1 MNITKML
8 APVIY
13 SGARSGIKRTKNC
26 GVTIHN
32 TDNFKA
38 GAGAKNHGTYLQN
51 SGSTVQASWHY
62 AVDDKIITQSIPD
75 NEVAWHAG
83 DGYGNGNMTT
93 IAIEICVNPDS
104 NLEQATDNAA
114 WLAAKLLKA
123 QGLDHQNLY
132 QHHDWSGKNCPSQI
146 RANKPYSWAKFVSK
160 VKGYLNQN
168 DATSKPKPDQI
179 LNKGDKFI
187 FPDIYQVSKVSA
199 SRDAVICYAL
209 TGTPVA
215 EYHWLDAAVCDEVTK
230 GGKKSGDQVLQ
241 PGEYVKIKGTFTVLD
256 NDPETDS
263 VYAKVG
269 RRKMWIYAK
278 PLREV

>member
-13 SGARSGIKRTKNC
+13 SGARSGIKRTKNG

-51 SGSTVQASWHY
+51 SGSTEQASWHY
-62 AVDDKIITQSIPD
+62 AVDDKMITQSIPD

-104 NLEQATDNAA
+104 NLEKATDNAA
-114 WLAAKLLKA
+114 WLAAKLLRA
-123 QGLDHQNLY
+123 QGLDHQSLY

-146 RANKPYSWAKFVSK
+146 RANKPYNWAKFVSK
-160 VKGYLNQN
+160 VKR
-168 DATSKPKPDQI
+168 
-179 LNKGDKFI
+179 
-187 FPDIYQVSKVSA
+187 VSESEQ
-199 SRDAVICYAL
+199 R
-209 TGTPVA
+209 
-215 EYHWLDAAVCDEVTK
+215 
-230 GGKKSGDQVLQ
+230 
-241 PGEYVKIKGTFTVLD
+241 F
-256 NDPETDS
+256 
-263 VYAKVG
+263 
-269 RRKMWIYAK
+269 
-278 PLREV
+278 

>member
-1 MNITKML
+1 ML

-13 SGARSGIKRTKNC
+13 SGARSGIKRTKNG

-51 SGSTVQASWHY
+51 SGSTAQASWHY
-62 AVDDKIITQSIPD
+62 AVDDEMIVQSIPD
-75 NEVAWHAG
+75 NEVAWSAG

-104 NLEQATDNAA
+104 NLEKATDNAA
-114 WLAAKLLKA
+114 WLAAQKLKE
-123 QGLDHQNLY
+123 QGLDHQSLY

-146 RANKPYSWAKFVSK
+146 RAGKPYNWAKFVSK
-160 VKGYLNQN
+160 VKHYLG
-168 DATSKPKPDQI
+168 ATDVKSKPDQI
-179 LNKGDKFI
+179 LNIGDKFI
-187 FPDIYQVSKVSA
+187 FPDTYQVAKSSRT
-199 SRDAVICYAL
+199 RDAVICYAL

-230 GGKKSGDQVLQ
+230 GGKRSGDQILH
-241 PGEYVKIKGTFTVLD
+241 PGEYVKINGTFTVLD
-256 NDPETDS
+256 NDPESDS

-278 PLREV
+278 PLLEV

>member
-1 MNITKML
+1 MEITKML

-13 SGARSGIKRTKNC
+13 SGARSGIKRTKNA

-32 TDNFKA
+32 TDNFKT

-51 SGSTVQASWHY
+51 SGSTLQASWHY
-62 AVDDKIITQSIPD
+62 AVDDKMITQSIPD

-104 NLEQATDNAA
+104 NLEKATDNAA

-123 QGLDHQNLY
+123 QGLDHQSLY

-160 VKGYLNQN
+160 VKGYLQQN
-168 DATSKPKPDQI
+168 NAASKPKPDQI

-187 FPDIYQVSKVSA
+187 FPDVYQVSKVSA

-241 PGEYVKIKGTFTVLD
+241 PGEYVKIKGTYTVLD